1 METDLSRRDG
11 LRKLATLGLV
21 GVAAAAGATA
31 LTATPAAASGQPHMD
46 QALADLESALH
57 QLQIA
62 AHDKGGHRVK
72 AIDLVNEAISETTKG
87 IAAGAA

>member
-11 LRKLATLGLV
+11 LRAIAAFGLA
-21 GVAAAAGATA
+21 GVAV
-31 LTATPAAASGQPHMD
+31 ASGSSAAIAAQPHMES
-46 QALADLESALH
+46 ALADLQAALH

-72 AIDLVNEAISETTKG
+72 AIDLVKAAISETRQG
-87 IAAGAA
+87 IAAGAV